1 MFNIS
6 DKPMLFGSKKASF
19 INAQITAVSIDDD
32 TNKVFVDC
40 VADSGE
46 FFAEVFVVLPVGG
59 GMNTWGNL
67 PVEVNNQIVLYVP
80 EDGEP
85 LVIGSQ
91 FKPNDKVIISD
102 QAVATDADS
111 DVIEYSS
118 SDYIVS
124 NYNAAM
130 TLAKLNGLILNTNQ
144 DARLQ
149 LNGDNSVF
157 RISKGGATVDNPLN
171 GQQFLDTL
179 FAYLTLLEA
188 KVNANSAAVGVAAP
202 YTSSAASASAGT
214 NLTAAGTAGTA
225 GDIVL
230 STELLAV
237 AEADRQAA
245 LDIVSTATTAQ
256 SPLTTTSAQ
265 AKTQAE
271 GNLNLNIKIP

>member
-6 DKPMLFGSKKASF
+6 DKPFVFAGKKASF
-19 INAQITAVSIDDD
+19 INAQITDVSIDED

-40 VADSGE
+40 VDDRGE
-46 FFAEVFVVLPVGG
+46 FYREVFVLLPVGG

-67 PVEVNNQIVLYVP
+67 PVEVDNQVVIFTP
-80 EDGEP
+80 AEGEP
-85 LVIGSQ
+85 MVIGSQ
-91 FKPNDKVIISD
+91 FKPNDKDVISD
-102 QAVATDADS
+102 QTVATDADS
-111 DVIEYSS
+111 DVIEYST
-118 SDYIVS
+118 SDYVVS
-124 NYNAAM
+124 NYNSEM

-179 FAYLTLLEA
+179 FTYLALLEA
-188 KVNANSAAVGVAAP
+188 KVNANSTAIGVAAP
-202 YTSSAASASAGT
+202 YSSASASASAGA
-214 NLTAAGTAGTA
+214 NLTASGTAGSA

-230 STELLAV
+230 STELASV

-256 SPLTTTSAQ
+256 APLTTTSAQ